1 MLLMK
6 IKNQIQIQYFQKL
19 LARQTSETFLFYSPK
34 LSSGQCSIINL
45 ETSDPPSEDPS
56 VPGLLP

>member
-19 LARQTSETFLFYSPK
+19 LEKQTSETFLFDSPK